1 MEIGIQH
8 GFIMVKN
15 ESRKLTMKISYKEKP
30 SEGRE
35 EISFVNERGR
45 GPMAKMFEKR
55 DLCT

>member
-1 MEIGIQH
+1 
-8 GFIMVKN
+8 MVKN